1 MSDKDELAFVRCP
14 SCNSLIPSRAK
25 RCRMCGFLL
34 SDAAPVESDD
44 AEKKSG
50 RVYQKTVS
58 LTPQEVETLKAGI
71 ESSEDAPSQ
80 VRGSDTKAPVE
91 SSPVKSVRDDVVEE
105 KRGGFRLAGRS
116 IDTVIDAVESKPTP
130 DPQTD
135 SRSASVKEEDVV
147 KEPAPLKRSERAERV
162 ERTERTEKS
171 ERPVPAPSTTTS
183 EDARTE
189 AGPAGEHVVSGD
201 SDNPQPD
208 DGRSQ
213 FERERRE
220 RAKERKRRKNRDR
233 QRQNYEESDESEKQ
247 SIVDEGSAKKPIVSS
262 EVPLRERKEES
273 HSKEK
278 FAKEGRVETEKKHE
292 MSSDGELVGWLVSY
306 ERDSRGIATEL
317 RTGRFMVTQ
326 ERLRSTD
333 MLVNHASVS
342 TPHCM
347 LKAVAGRGIE
357 IQDLMS
363 ENGTYVKKAG
373 EQSYAKHSDP
383 VVVTSGDSV
392 KFGSYE
398 VLICLVPSRK
408 SR

>member
-34 SDAAPVESDD
+34 SDAAPVENEDP
-44 AEKKSG
+44 ERKSG

-71 ESSEDAPSQ
+71 ESSDDVPQ
-80 VRGSDTKAPVE
+80 PVRTSETKLPVE
-91 SSPVKSVRDDVVEE
+91 PSSGTPVSEQVTEE

-116 IDTVIDAVESKPTP
+116 IDTVIDAVEVKPPQDSKVESGK
-130 DPQTD
+130 D
-135 SRSASVKEEDVV
+135 REGA
-147 KEPAPLKRSERAERV
+147 KEPAPLKRSERQGV
-162 ERTERTEKS
+162 
-171 ERPVPAPSTTTS
+171 
-183 EDARTE
+183 
-189 AGPAGEHVVSGD
+189 AGPAQRGDEPIVEDRQGAEHLETGD
-201 SDNPQPD
+201 SEVRQQD

-220 RAKERKRRKNRDR
+220 RAKERKRKKNRDR
-233 QRQNYEESDESEKQ
+233 QRQSYDESAVVEKESVVEEVQ
-247 SIVDEGSAKKPIVSS
+247 ARKPNVFSDAVSK
-262 EVPLRERKEES
+262 ERKEEF
-273 HSKEK
+273 HPKQKFPREVRVDAEK
-278 FAKEGRVETEKKHE
+278 THE

-333 MLVNHASVS
+333 MLINHSSVS

-357 IQDLMS
+357 IGDLMS

-373 EQSYAKHSDP
+373 EQSYTRHSDP

-398 VLICLVPSRK
+398 VLICLVPSRRK
-408 SR
+408 